1 MIWAKIA
8 ILSWTFF
15 SLSAADVSPAVH
27 IDQVGYLP
35 GAAKIAVIAV
45 SSPASQF
52 TVRSTTDD
60 RTVFKGTLS
69 DPRHDD
75 LSGDTVQLADFSSVR
90 ADGDYYLDI
99 AGVGRSYDFGIH
111 QDVFSRAFYLTM
123 RGYYA
128 QRCGMKVDLS
138 PDFPSFQH
146 AACHLVGAFDASS
159 GKTGPHAS
167 AGGWHDA
174 GDYGRYIVNSGITTG
189 TLLWAW
195 EIYRGRLGS
204 VNLNIPESGNHVPDM
219 LNEIRWNLDWM
230 LSMQDEDGGVWHKQT
245 SANFS
250 GFVMPENDKARSLV
264 IGTSSAPFKS
274 SCSTGDFAA
283 VMAIASRAFAPYDA
297 AYSAKTLKASR
308 TAWTWLSENPNVAF
322 SNPHGINTGE
332 YGDRDCSDERLW
344 AAAELYRTTK
354 DEQYNK
360 YFLANYEG
368 FLRAIST
375 ENPPAWPTVGALG
388 LWTYAMSGRTNEAA
402 KAIKTATITA
412 ADAITSRTVASPY
425 QISMQPADYVW
436 GSNGVAGNYSLQLL
450 IANVLH
456 PDPRYSAA
464 AFENLHYLLGRNAF
478 SVSWVTQLGSN
489 PYKHPH
495 HRPSG
500 ADNNPEPWPGL
511 LSGGPNPGRQ
521 DAVAQKLPAG
531 PPMRMW
537 VDDQGAYSVNEIAIN
552 WNAPLVF
559 VLAAALPDT
568 PGKGRH

>member
-1 MIWAKIA
+1 MILSRAA
-8 ILSWTFF
+8 VLSWTFL

-35 GAAKIAVIAV
+35 DAAKIAVIAV

-52 TVRSTTDD
+52 SVRRTTGGQ
-60 RTVFKGTLS
+60 TVFKGQLS
-69 DPRHDD
+69 DPRHDE
-75 LSGDTVQLADFSSVR
+75 LSGDTVQLADFSALR

-99 AGVGRSYDFGIH
+99 VGLGRSYDFGIH
-111 QDVFSRAFYLTM
+111 RDVFSRAFYLTM

-128 QRCGMKVDLS
+128 QRCGTKVDLS

-146 AACHLVGAFDASS
+146 AACHLVGAYDASS

-174 GDYGRYIVNSGITTG
+174 GDYGRYVVNSGITTG

-195 EIYRGRLGS
+195 EIYHGRLGS
-204 VNLNIPESGNHVPDM
+204 INLNIPESGSKVPDM

-245 SANFS
+245 STNFS
-250 GFVMPENDKARSLV
+250 GFVMPEADKAPSLV
-264 IGTSSAPFKS
+264 IGTGSAPFKS
-274 SCSTGDFAA
+274 SCATGDFAA
-283 VMAIASRAFAPYDA
+283 VMAIASRAFAPYDP
-297 AYSAKTLKASR
+297 AYAKKTLQAAR
-308 TAWTWLSENPNVAF
+308 TAWTWLSQNPNVTF
-322 SNPHGINTGE
+322 SNPRGVNTGE

-344 AAAELYRTTK
+344 AAAELYRTTN

-360 YFLANYEG
+360 YFLANYES
-368 FLRAIST
+368 FLSSAAK
-375 ENPPAWPTVGALG
+375 PPDWASVGAMG
-388 LWTYAMSGRTNEAA
+388 LWTYAMAGRSNEAVT
-402 KAIKTATITA
+402 AIKNATLKA
-412 ADAITSRTVASPY
+412 ADDIANRTIASPY
-425 QISMQPADYVW
+425 QISMQNSDYVW
-436 GSNGVAGNYSLQLL
+436 GSNGVAANYSVLLL
-450 IANVLH
+450 ISNVLH
-456 PDPRYSAA
+456 PDPRYTNA

-489 PYKHPH
+489 PFRHPH

-521 DAVAQKLPAG
+521 DQAMQKVPKG

-537 VDDQGAYSVNEIAIN
+537 LDDQASYSSNEIAIN

-568 PGKGRH
+568 PTHAKH